1 MPTRRPQ
8 RVTNEERRS
17 WLSRGI
23 AAWRE
28 IEHDASWFILANFL
42 DAAVTWILLTRGQ
55 RTGLGHTFIIE
66 SNRFARYFL
75 DHWGL
80 KGLFGFKLSMVAL
93 VCLIALIVATRRAE
107 TSRWLF
113 RVGTL
118 VVIVVVFYSVWLYVQ

>member
-1 MPTRRPQ
+1 MPGRQPQ
-8 RVTNEERRS
+8 RFTHEERNS
-17 WLSRGI
+17 WLSRVI

-28 IEHDASWFILANFL
+28 IEHDTSLFILANFL
-42 DAAVTWILLTRGQ
+42 DAVVTWILLTRGQ
-55 RTGLGHTFIIE
+55 RAGPGHTVIIE

-93 VCLIALIVATRRAE
+93 VCLIALIVATQRAE
-107 TSRWLF
+107 SSRWLL

>member
-8 RVTNEERRS
+8 RFTNEERPS
-17 WLSRGI
+17 WLTRGI

-28 IEHDASWFILANFL
+28 IEHDAAWFILANFL

-55 RTGLGHTFIIE
+55 RTGTGMIVE

-75 DHWGL
+75 DHWGP
-80 KGLFGFKLSMVAL
+80 KGLFGFKLSMVAF
-93 VCLIALIVATRRAE
+93 VCLIALIVATQRAE